1 MGTKTKYETLFG
13 LANLLA
19 SGSVS
24 NRTSNFPKT
33 IQKIILKKNVANNL
47 AAPNV

>member
-1 MGTKTKYETLFG
+1 MDTQIEFETLCG

-24 NRTSNFPKT
+24 NRANNFPKT
-33 IQKIILKKNVANNL
+33 IQKIILKKNAANNL
-47 AAPNV
+47 AAPNA